1 MPQQQDDGVAPA
13 IRIFED
19 RLILEAQPPI
29 SDDRIAEIE
38 ARVGRPLPP
47 GLVALWRTAF
57 GGRLDYALSID
68 FNGTVAGFSCNE
80 LFYPDSD
87 GYHDL
92 WGWIDHE
99 IELAREAG
107 DPMIAQGQLRYLPF
121 GGFEYLDRL
130 YVCLEEGPDYGAV
143 VAYMQGLPP
152 AWALRLHEDSI
163 ARIADDVPGF
173 FHLLGLDQDPFESG
187 DDAYAAGDEMVDAIE
202 TVRRTDPARAERL
215 TALVRSAVLD
225 WRAALDDGSIA
236 TDARLRRLALNHA
249 ASKGDLVLI
258 EGLAALGCDLGE
270 RYIGGG
276 NLLDHALLL
285 GQDGLADAMIE
296 RGLDASNSIIAAAST
311 IDARRTAQLLDL
323 GAEIGLH
330 SPRTAAN
337 AGHVDSARL
346 MVDALARL
354 DLELLEELPDQLN
367 RSADDAHRSAERI
380 ESGDMGSNV
389 APDDYRRRAGDLRDL
404 ARHVEQVLADGTPSP
419 SGGPWWRKLIGG

>member
-1 MPQQQDDGVAPA
+1 VSQQVDGVAPA
-13 IRIFED
+13 IRVFED
-19 RLILEAQPPI
+19 RLILDARSPI
-29 SDDRIAEIE
+29 TDNQIAEVE

-47 GLVALWRTAF
+47 GLLALWRTAF

-99 IELAREAG
+99 AELAKEAG

-130 YVCLEEGPDYGAV
+130 YVCLEDGPDYGAV

-173 FHLLGLDQDPFESG
+173 FRLLGLVQDPFELG
-187 DDAYAAGDEMVDAIE
+187 DDSYAAGDEMVDAIE
-202 TVRRTDPARAERL
+202 SVRSTDPALADRL
-215 TALVRSAVLD
+215 TALVRSTMLD
-225 WRAALDDGSIA
+225 WRSSLADGSIA
-236 TDARLRRLALNHA
+236 NEPRLRHLALNHA
-249 ASKGDLVLI
+249 ATNGDPVLVEQLQ
-258 EGLAALGCDLGE
+258 ARGCDIGE

-285 GQDGLADAMIE
+285 GQDVLADALIE
-296 RGLDASNSIIAAAST
+296 RGMDASNAIVAAASML
-311 IDARRTAQLLDL
+311 DARRTAQLIDL
-323 GAEIGLH
+323 GAEVDLDA
-330 SPRTAAN
+330 PRTAAS

-346 MVDALARL
+346 MVDALAGL
-354 DLELLEELPDQLN
+354 DPEVLEDLPDQLN
-367 RSADDAHRSAERI
+367 RSADDAERSAQRI
-380 ESGDMGSNV
+380 ERGQMGSNV
-389 APDDYRRRAGDLRDL
+389 EPDEYRRRAGDLRDL
-404 ARHVEQVLADGTPSP
+404 AHHVEQLLAAGTQPP
-419 SGGPWWRKLIGG
+419 RDPWWRRLIGD